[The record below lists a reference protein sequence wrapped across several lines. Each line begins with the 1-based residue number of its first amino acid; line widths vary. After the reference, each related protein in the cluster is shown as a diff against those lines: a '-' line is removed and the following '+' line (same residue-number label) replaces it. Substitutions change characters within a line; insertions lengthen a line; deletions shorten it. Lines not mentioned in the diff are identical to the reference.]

1 MDCYYIHVVTCT
13 FQITIALTIFLKCH
27 LTWRNCIPC
36 KPFFLKVGIWVNEAC
51 VVKAQ
56 ASGPHDVWYL
66 GRKYQ
71 HRPPWCLVFGEK
83 IVKIGLERKKNSD
96 LGALSER
103 EIDRE
108 SKHLRRRYWSEREN
122 SCCQILMSKDPQVP
136 RNGKKFIFIP
146 AGRKADNRMLT
157 SYFKRAEKSFRL

>member
-1 MDCYYIHVVTCT
+1 MS
-13 FQITIALTIFLKCH
+13 
-27 LTWRNCIPC
+27 RN
-36 KPFFLKVGIWVNEAC
+36 K
-51 VVKAQ
+51 
-56 ASGPHDVWYL
+56 
-66 GRKYQ
+66 
-71 HRPPWCLVFGEK
+71 HRPPWHLVFGEK

-136 RNGKKFIFIP
+136 RSGEKFIFIP
-146 AGRKADNRMLT
+146 AGRKADSRMST